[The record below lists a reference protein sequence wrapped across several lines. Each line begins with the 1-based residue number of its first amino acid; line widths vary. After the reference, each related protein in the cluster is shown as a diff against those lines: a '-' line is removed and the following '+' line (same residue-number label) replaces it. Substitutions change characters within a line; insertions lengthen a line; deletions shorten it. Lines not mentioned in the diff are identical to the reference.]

1 MATIL
6 VADDEA
12 DIRFLYEMWLT
23 RRGFDVIVVTSG
35 DATIEA
41 ITNLDG
47 IDLVL
52 LDVLMPGVN
61 GLDVCRWVRA
71 SERPALPVVMLSA
84 LSRPSDVAAGIEAG
98 ADVYLQKPTDPD
110 EIVAV
115 IRGLLEE
122 ALPPTRVR
130 SIR

>member
-35 DATIEA
+35 DAAIEA
-41 ITNLDG
+41 IDNLSV

-61 GLDVCRWVRA
+61 GLEVCGWIRA
-71 SERPALPVVMLSA
+71 SEHAALPVVMLSA
-84 LSRPSDVAAGIEAG
+84 LSRPADVAAGIEAG

-115 IRGLLEE
+115 IRSLLDG
-122 ALPPTRVR
+122 AQAPTRVR
-130 SIR
+130 STR

>member
-6 VADDEA
+6 VADDEP

-41 ITNLDG
+41 ITNLG
-47 IDLVL
+47 VIDLVL

-61 GLDVCRWVRA
+61 GLDVCRWIRS
-71 SERPALPVVMLSA
+71 SERPGLPVVMLSA
-84 LSRPSDVAAGIEAG
+84 LSRPADVAAGIEAG

-115 IRGLLEE
+115 ITALLED
-122 ALPPTRVR
+122 ARPSRHVR
-130 SIR
+130 SAR

>member
-6 VADDEA
+6 VADDEP

-41 ITNLDG
+41 VSNLEN

-61 GLDVCRWVRA
+61 GIDVCRWIRTC
-71 SERPALPVVMLSA
+71 ERPRLPVVMLSA
-84 LSRPSDVAAGIEAG
+84 LSRPDDVAAGIEAG

-110 EIVAV
+110 EIVSV
-115 IRGLLEE
+115 IRSLLEKTRS
-122 ALPPTRVR
+122 PMRVR
-130 SIR
+130 SSH